1 MHILNIAQVSSIASL
16 GIVLQSIIAVAVA
29 VADAFLHVL
38 FKLYASLL
46 EGSIN
51 GFLIL
56 REEEGL
62 RGNIKY
68 IAMAANAV
76 LLSVKS
82 SFYFRILK
90 LYRES
95 FNKLIVASV
104 IIADIIPNLIKYLV
118 VLEDLPENLYLLVAS
133 VSAR

>member
-1 MHILNIAQVSSIASL
+1 M
-16 GIVLQSIIAVAVA
+16 
-29 VADAFLHVL
+29 

-46 EGSIN
+46 EGNIN

-56 REEEGL
+56 KEEEGL

-68 IAMAANAV
+68 IAIAANTV
-76 LLSVKS
+76 LLGVKL
-82 SFYFRILK
+82 SFYFRIFK

-95 FNKLIVASV
+95 FKKLIITSV

-118 VLEDLPENLYLLVAS
+118 VLEDLLKNLYLLIAS
-133 VSAR
+133 VPAR

>member
-1 MHILNIAQVSSIASL
+1 M
-16 GIVLQSIIAVAVA
+16 
-29 VADAFLHVL
+29 

-51 GFLIL
+51 SFLIF

-68 IAMAANAV
+68 MAMAANIV
-76 LLSVKS
+76 LLGVKL
-82 SFYFRILK
+82 SFYFRIFK
-90 LYRES
+90 LYREL
-95 FNKLIVASV
+95 FKKLIITSM

-118 VLEDLPENLYLLVAS
+118 VLEDLPENLYLLIAS
-133 VSAR
+133 VPAR